1 MPAQLLEICCDSP
14 ASVRLALLGGA
25 DRVELCARS
34 SLAVGGLTPSVGL
47 AARSLAHCS
56 PHQLVAMVRC
66 RCGDFNYD
74 AGEVDEM
81 CHDVAALRARGVTTF
96 AFGALTPDGSV
107 DAAALGRIA
116 AAIGKESKL
125 VFHRAIDELLAACFS
140 LQEIDAL
147 VQQLAL
153 LGVCRI
159 LSSGGADSALKGRS
173 TLFVLQKTCERHG
186 VELCVAGGVRRG
198 VAAALRATGAMQFH
212 AASAVA
218 EIIHRGAAH
227 HDSETH
233 YCTRNSGDRT
243 PETLL
248 CGRAID
254 SRTQARAGASSRQ
267 RTNAS
272 IRTRCAASWPRS
284 GPQPRK
290 TAPTRTIRGTCEHGG
305 RSHPRP
311 HRRGTVP
318 EPRDNSTHKL

>member
-218 EIIHRGAAH
+218 EIIHRGASGSLFAAADQRVDPDKVRGLVAALRAAAAQDGTDED
-227 HDSETH
+227 DSW
-233 YCTRNSGDRT
+233 YM
-243 PETLL
+243 
-248 CGRAID
+248 RAWR
-254 SRTQARAGASSRQ
+254 SLAPSPPSARHRAG
-267 RTNAS
+267 
-272 IRTRCAASWPRS
+272 
-284 GPQPRK
+284 
-290 TAPTRTIRGTCEHGG
+290 TAR
-305 RSHPRP
+305 
-311 HRRGTVP
+311 
-318 EPRDNSTHKL
+318 